1 MKKGFIFLGGL
12 ITGAV
17 ITYFTMKNKC
27 EEYIQKEI
35 KEVKDELHN
44 RHNDVENEVIDVEE
58 TEEVKDTEDANETE
72 EVNNTED
79 AENHQEYND
88 IINEYAPS
96 NEVKISEIER
106 EDDPRFAHIVTPED
120 FGSIEGYDYDSLYWH
135 PNNVVTNNTDTESI
149 HPDELYNLVGMSWSE
164 IESHFGEYEDD
175 TVFVRNNDLKCD
187 YEILRTI
194 EDFEERY

>member
-17 ITYFTMKNKC
+17 MTYFAMKNKC
-27 EEYIQKEI
+27 EEYIQNEI

-44 RHNDVENEVIDVEE
+44 MHNDDVIDVDKTEE
-58 TEEVKDTEDANETE
+58 VNDTEEVKDTEN
-72 EVNNTED
+72 V
-79 AENHQEYND
+79 ENHQEYNEL
-88 IINEYAPS
+88 INEYAPE
-96 NEVKISEIER
+96 NEVEINEIKR
-106 EDDPRFAHIVTPED
+106 ENDPRFAHIVTPED

-135 PNNVVTNNTDTESI
+135 PNNVVTNNTDTEIIDS
-149 HPDELYNLVGMSWSE
+149 DELYNLVGMSWSE
-164 IESHFGEYEDD
+164 IKSHFGEYEDD

-194 EDFEERY
+194 EDFEERYY

>member
-44 RHNDVENEVIDVEE
+44 RHNDVENEIIDVEE
-58 TEEVKDTEDANETE
+58 TEEVKD
-72 EVNNTED
+72 TED

-96 NEVKISEIER
+96 NEVEINEIER

>member
-17 ITYFTMKNKC
+17 ITYFAMKNKC

-58 TEEVKDTEDANETE
+58 TEEVKDTEDDVTE
-72 EVNNTED
+72 EIKDTED

-96 NEVKISEIER
+96 NEVEISEIER

-135 PNNVVTNNTDTESI
+135 PNNVVTNNTDTESR

>member
-58 TEEVKDTEDANETE
+58 TEEVKDTEDDGTE
-72 EVNNTED
+72 EVKDTED

-96 NEVKISEIER
+96 NEVEISEIER
-106 EDDPRFAHIVTPED
+106 EDDPRCAHIVTPED

>member
-17 ITYFTMKNKC
+17 ITYYVMKDKC

-44 RHNDVENEVIDVEE
+44 RHDESSENTIIDVEE
-58 TEEVKDTEDANETE
+58 HEEVKDTEDYGTYR
-72 EVNNTED
+72 VLTD
-79 AENHQEYND
+79 D
-88 IINEYAPS
+88 YAPS
-96 NEVKISEIER
+96 NEVEITEIER

-135 PNNVVTNNTDTESI
+135 PNNVVTNNTDTEIIDS
-149 HPDELYNLVGMSWSE
+149 DEVYQLVGMSWSE
-164 IESHFGEYEDD
+164 IESHFGEYEDN
-175 TVFVRNNDLKCD
+175 TVYVRNNDLKCD

>member
-17 ITYFTMKNKC
+17 MTYFAMKNKC
-27 EEYIQKEI
+27 EEYIQNEI
-35 KEVKDELHN
+35 KDVKDELNN
-44 RHNDVENEVIDVEE
+44 RHNDCVENDVIDVDE
-58 TEEVKDTEDANETE
+58 TEEVKDTEN
-72 EVNNTED
+72 V
-79 AENHQEYND
+79 ENHQEYNELT
-88 IINEYAPS
+88 NEYAPE
-96 NEVKISEIER
+96 NEVEISEIER

-135 PNNVVTNNTDTESI
+135 PNNVVTNNTDTEIIDS
-149 HPDELYNLVGMSWSE
+149 DELYNLVGMSWSE
-164 IESHFGEYEDD
+164 GTVGEDSLTHFGEYEDD

-194 EDFEERY
+194 EDFEERYY

>member
-17 ITYFTMKNKC
+17 MTYFAMKNKC
-27 EEYIQKEI
+27 EEYIQNEI

-44 RHNDVENEVIDVEE
+44 RHNDDENDVIDVDKTEE
-58 TEEVKDTEDANETE
+58 VNDTEEVKDTEN
-72 EVNNTED
+72 V
-79 AENHQEYND
+79 ENHQEYNEL
-88 IINEYAPS
+88 INEYAPE
-96 NEVKISEIER
+96 NEVEINEIKR
-106 EDDPRFAHIVTPED
+106 ENDPRFAHIVTPED

-135 PNNVVTNNTDTESI
+135 PNNVVTNNTDTEIIDS
-149 HPDELYNLVGMSWSE
+149 DELYNLVGMSWSE
-164 IESHFGEYEDD
+164 IKSHFGEYEDD

-194 EDFEERY
+194 EDFEERYY

>member
-12 ITGAV
+12 ITGAA
-17 ITYFTMKNKC
+17 ITYFAMKNKC

-44 RHNDVENEVIDVEE
+44 RHNDDVENDVIDVEE
-58 TEEVKDTEDANETE
+58 TEEVNDTEY
-72 EVNNTED
+72 V
-79 AENHQEYND
+79 ENHQEYNE
-88 IINEYAPS
+88 IANEYAPE
-96 NEVKISEIER
+96 NEVEITEIER
-106 EDDPRFAHIVTPED
+106 EDDPRFTHIVTPED

-135 PNNVVTNNTDTESI
+135 PNNVVTNNTDTEI
-149 HPDELYNLVGMSWSE
+149 IDEDELYNLVGMSWSE
-164 IESHFGEYEDD
+164 IESHFGEYEED

>member
-17 ITYFTMKNKC
+17 MTYFAMKNKC
-27 EEYIQKEI
+27 EEYIQNEI

-44 RHNDVENEVIDVEE
+44 RHNDDENDVIDVDKTEE
-58 TEEVKDTEDANETE
+58 VNDTEEVKDTEN
-72 EVNNTED
+72 V
-79 AENHQEYND
+79 ENHQEYNEL
-88 IINEYAPS
+88 INEYAPE
-96 NEVKISEIER
+96 NEVEISEIKR
-106 EDDPRFAHIVTPED
+106 EDDSRFAHIVTPED

-135 PNNVVTNNTDTESI
+135 PNNVVTNNTDTEIIDS
-149 HPDELYNLVGMSWSE
+149 DELYNLVGMSWSE
-164 IESHFGEYEDD
+164 IKSHFGEYEDD

-194 EDFEERY
+194 EDFEERYY